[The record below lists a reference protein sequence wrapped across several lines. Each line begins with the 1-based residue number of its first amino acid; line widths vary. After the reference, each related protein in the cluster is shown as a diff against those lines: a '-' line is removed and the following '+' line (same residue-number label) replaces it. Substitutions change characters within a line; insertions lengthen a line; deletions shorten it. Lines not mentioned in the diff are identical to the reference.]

1 MKNVVIPKMGMGTTE
16 VEIMSWK
23 VRVGDHVREEDPL
36 VEIESEKTS
45 IEIAS
50 DVNGV
55 VVEILYK
62 EGEDVPVGSVICRID
77 VD

>member
-23 VRVGDHVREEDPL
+23 VKVGDRVKEEDPL

-50 DVNGV
+50 EVNGV
-55 VVEILYK
+55 VAEILYK
-62 EGEDVPVGSVICRID
+62 EGEEVPVGSVICRID